1 MSRHR
6 LPRLAVSGL
15 IMGCLAPAGL
25 TDEATIRTAFP
36 ETDIQSVDC
45 DLAAPLCEVVAGKS
59 VFYTT
64 PDARIMVI
72 GRVFD
77 LQLGRSLTDDR
88 LDVLDAVDK
97 DGRTG
102 PARAVSQRL
111 PGALEETFRPE
122 DAIVT
127 GSGGTQIAVIADPA
141 CPYCARLHA
150 TLSAMPDVTVSTFLV
165 GTIGGPQGPASIYC
179 ATDPA
184 QALEAAYGPGRR
196 TNGASGTCERASA
209 IGRNEAAARRL
220 GLTGTP
226 VLIRSDG
233 AVQFGALSEHQIR
246 TWLQGSGS

>member
-15 IMGCLAPAGL
+15 IMGCLAPAAFA
-25 TDEATIRTAFP
+25 DEATIRAAFP
-36 ETDIQSVDC
+36 ETDIQTVDC

-88 LDVLDAVDK
+88 LDTLDAASEDPASA
-97 DGRTG
+97 

-127 GSGGTQIAVIADPA
+127 GSGFTPIAVIADPA

-179 ATDPA
+179 AANPA
-184 QALEAAYGPGRR
+184 RALEAAYAPGRS
-196 TNGASGTCERASA
+196 TLSPSGSCDRASA

-233 AVQFGALSEHQIR
+233 AVQFGALPEHQIR